1 MTLYAICHDEGDDFR
16 LWRDDYTYVAPL
28 FRTKTE
34 AFNYIKKEFPK
45 YMIFKRRKNCE
56 NATNVTVHRKKDEG
70 FIYRCAI
77 VPCKVVEAS
86 TPSPN

>member
-45 YMIFKRRKNCE
+45 YMIFKRRRNLQ
-56 NATNVTVHRKKDEG
+56 N
-70 FIYRCAI
+70 
-77 VPCKVVEAS
+77 
-86 TPSPN
+86 